1 MKFKPC
7 VLAWMALMACAQ
19 TGYALTLLEAYDAAL
34 QNDPVYRAAV
44 RENESGQFNRAIGKS
59 ALLPIVSLSYSNSGN
74 NAQRT
79 TPDMLGK
86 DVTQGYQYQSIATTL
101 SLKQPLLNYESMAKY
116 RQGIAQGDYSE
127 ATFKSRRQELAVRL
141 MTAYTD
147 ALFAQDQL
155 SLAVVQVKT
164 LLEQKNLNERA
175 LQAGEGTITDVLET
189 QSKYDVAQA
198 QVIEAQ
204 AEVDNTRQVLSG
216 MLGRVMPP
224 SEAQAGIAQAFKPE
238 PLFPTTVEAWKA
250 LAMDG
255 NAELQAQRY
264 AVASAQQDVA
274 KSEAGHYPRV
284 DLVASSS
291 RNRADS
297 IVTYNQ
303 SSVINSVGIQI
314 NFPLYAGGYVVAIT
328 QQAMANVQR
337 LEAELD
343 GKTEKVIVELRKQ
356 FNLVRSSI
364 NRVDALERAQD
375 SAEKLILATRKSV
388 LGGVRVN
395 LDVLTAQQQLHTV
408 RRDLAQARYTYFN
421 AWLKLRFTAGVI
433 EDEDMKKLASRF
445 AIPLPSPI
453 KFATAQP

>member
-1 MKFKPC
+1 M
-7 VLAWMALMACAQ
+7 
-19 TGYALTLLEAYDAAL
+19 
-34 QNDPVYRAAV
+34 
-44 RENESGQFNRAIGKS
+44 
-59 ALLPIVSLSYSNSGN
+59 
-74 NAQRT
+74 
-79 TPDMLGK
+79 
-86 DVTQGYQYQSIATTL
+86 
-101 SLKQPLLNYESMAKY
+101 
-116 RQGIAQGDYSE
+116 
-127 ATFKSRRQELAVRL
+127 AVRL

-216 MLGRVMPP
+216 MLGRVMHP
-224 SEAQAGIAQAFKPE
+224 SEALAGIAQAFKPE
-238 PLFPTTVEAWKA
+238 PMIPPTLEAWKA
-250 LAMDG
+250 LALDG
-255 NAELQAQRY
+255 NADLQAQRY

-284 DLVASSS
+284 DLVVSSS
-291 RNRADS
+291 RSRADS

-303 SSVINSVGIQI
+303 SSVINSLGIQVNI
-314 NFPLYAGGYVVAIT
+314 PLYSGGYVVAST
-328 QQAMANVQR
+328 RQAMASVQR

-343 GKTEKVIVELRKQ
+343 GKTEKVLAELRKQ
-356 FNLVRSSI
+356 FN
-364 NRVDALERAQD
+364 LERAQD

-395 LDVLTAQQQLHTV
+395 LDVLTAQQQLYTV

-421 AWLKLRFTAGVI
+421 AWLKLRFTSGVI

-445 AIPLPSPI
+445 STPLPSTTRLAI
-453 KFATAQP
+453 AQP

>member
-1 MKFKPC
+1 MKLKPFA
-7 VLAWMALMACAQ
+7 LAWMALMACAQ
-19 TGYALTLLEAYDAAL
+19 TGYALTLQEAYDAAL
-34 QNDPVYRAAV
+34 QNDPVYRAAA
-44 RENESGQFNRAIGKS
+44 RENESGQFNRVIGKS
-59 ALLPIVSLSYSNSGN
+59 ALLPVVALSYSSSGN

-79 TPDMLGK
+79 TPDALGR
-86 DVTQGYQYQSIATTL
+86 DVTQGYQYQSLATTL
-101 SLKQPLLNYESMAKY
+101 SLKQPLLNYEGMAKY
-116 RQGIAQGDYSE
+116 RQGIAQGEYSE
-127 ATFKSRRQELAVRL
+127 ATFKSRRQEVAVRL

-175 LQAGEGTITDVLET
+175 LQAGEGAITDVLET

-216 MLGRVMPP
+216 MLGRVMPS
-224 SEAQAGIAQAFKPE
+224 SEALAGIGQAFKPE
-238 PLFPTTVEAWKA
+238 PLIPPTLEAWKA
-250 LAMDG
+250 LALDS
-255 NAELQAQRY
+255 NADLQAQRY
-264 AVASAQQDVA
+264 AIASAQQDVA
-274 KSEAGHYPRV
+274 KYEAGHYPRV

-291 RNRADS
+291 RSRADS
-297 IVTYNQ
+297 VVTYNQ
-303 SSVINSVGIQI
+303 SSVINSLGIQVNI
-314 NFPLYAGGYVVAIT
+314 PLYSGGYVVAST
-328 QQAMANVQR
+328 QQAMASVQR

-343 GKTEKVIVELRKQ
+343 GKTEKVLAELRKQ

-395 LDVLTAQQQLHTV
+395 LDVLTAQQQLFTV
-408 RRDLAQARYTYFN
+408 RRDLAQARYAYFN

-433 EDEDMKKLASRF
+433 EDEDMKKLANRF
-445 AIPLPSPI
+445 STPLPSPTRL
-453 KFATAQP
+453 ATAQP